1 MIRLPPRS
9 TRTDTLCPYTTL
21 FRSAGSAQRAL
32 AAFAEE
38 KALRSA
44 IDRQDFEVVARLV
57 VAGTSTGIRRMAAEA
72 IEDPDLLR
80 QLIRDVRGGND
91 KGVYKILTSKRDVLL
106 EQARK
111 LAQLQAAIKAASAAL
126 ERHSQRA

>member
-1 MIRLPPRS
+1 MSLFSRWFRKAPSRS
-9 TRTDTLCPYTTL
+9 TAPAATLQSTAAKTAEKAL
-21 FRSAGSAQRAL
+21 SDAGSAQRAL

-80 QLIRDVRGGND
+80 HLIRDGRGGT
-91 KGVYKILTSKRDVLL
+91 GQGGYTVLTAETRVFH
-106 EQARK
+106 E
-111 LAQLQAAIKAASAAL
+111 
-126 ERHSQRA
+126 

>member
-1 MIRLPPRS
+1 MSLFARWFRKAPSRS
-9 TRTDTLCPYTTL
+9 TAPASTLQSTAAKTAEKVL
-21 FRSAGSAQRAL
+21 SEAGSAQRAL

-44 IDRQDFEVVARLV
+44 IDRQDFEVAARLV

-72 IEDPDLLR
+72 LEDPDLLR

-91 KGVYKILTSKRDVLL
+91 KGVYKILTSKRED
-106 EQARK
+106 
-111 LAQLQAAIKAASAAL
+111 L
-126 ERHSQRA
+126 ERKSTRLNSRH